1 MAYFE
6 DLTPYAYLGNPPHE
20 RTLNIGWLDRN
31 HPFPQGAV
39 SDEVL
44 ARVFAL
50 FANQKFPSQEDS
62 TSANCVR
69 RTDGA
74 LDSSWNG
81 KAFS

>member
-62 TSANCVR
+62 TSELYPQDR
-69 RTDGA
+69 RA
-74 LDSSWNG
+74 LDWSWNG